1 MKTLNWS
8 LARPDRGADASRDLA
23 AAMETLPLIERAA
36 LFFRDIRQ
44 LPLDEVASRLG
55 CSARVARVHIA
66 QGRVKL
72 LKQVAP
78 R

>member
-1 MKTLNWS
+1 MKTLNGS
-8 LARPDRGADASRDLA
+8 LPRPDRGADASRDLA
-23 AAMETLPLIERAA
+23 AAMEALPLIERAA

-44 LPLDEVASRLG
+44 LPLDEVAGRLG
-55 CSARVARVHIA
+55 CSARVARIHIA

-72 LKQVAP
+72 LKQLET